1 MDTLR
6 AAAVQMTSTA
16 DVDGNLRR
24 AGELIARAAS
34 QGARFVGL
42 PENFAFIGDE
52 EAKLKLAES
61 PGVRPGPILGTMID
75 AAKANGVWLLLGGMP
90 EPSGD
95 PKRVYNAAVLL
106 RPDGTLAAH
115 YRKVHLFDVH
125 IPDGAVFR
133 ESETVVPGEDLVVA
147 ETPWGGIGL
156 TVCYDLRFPE
166 LYRSLVS
173 RGARILTVPAAFTL
187 FTGKDHWH
195 VLTKARAIENLS
207 WVIAPAQ
214 TGRHNE
220 RRQSYGHACIVD
232 PWGSVRAD
240 AGDREGVAV
249 ADLDM
254 GLQDR
259 VRREL
264 PALDHRRL

>member
-1 MDTLR
+1 MWPTE
-6 AAAVQMTSTA
+6 
-16 DVDGNLRR
+16 
-24 AGELIARAAS
+24 AG
-34 QGARFVGL
+34 
-42 PENFAFIGDE
+42 P
-52 EAKLKLAES
+52 
-61 PGVRPGPILGTMID
+61 
-75 AAKANGVWLLLGGMP
+75 
-90 EPSGD
+90 
-95 PKRVYNAAVLL
+95 L
-106 RPDGTLAAH
+106 RPT
-115 YRKVHLFDVH
+115 
-125 IPDGAVFR
+125 
-133 ESETVVPGEDLVVA
+133 
-147 ETPWGGIGL
+147 
-156 TVCYDLRFPE
+156 
-166 LYRSLVS
+166 

-195 VLTKARAIENLS
+195 VLIKARAIENVS

-232 PWGSVRAD
+232 PWGSVLAD

-254 GLQDR
+254 AVQDR